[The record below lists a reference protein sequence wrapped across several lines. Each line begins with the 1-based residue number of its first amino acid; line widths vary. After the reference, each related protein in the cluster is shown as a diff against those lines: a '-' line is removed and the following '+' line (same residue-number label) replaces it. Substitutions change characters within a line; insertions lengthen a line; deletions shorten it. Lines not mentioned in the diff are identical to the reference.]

1 MHSLPPSA
9 VRQWLDD
16 QRPFLLLD
24 CREHVEYDFARIE
37 NSQLLPMSEI
47 ADRLDELNGYR
58 DSPIVVYCHHGVRS
72 LHVANWLIGNGFTQ
86 VHNLEGGIDR
96 WSLEVDPQV
105 PRY

>member
-1 MHSLPPSA
+1 MHSLSPSTL
-9 VRQWLDD
+9 RQWLDD

-24 CREHVEYDFARIE
+24 CREQVEYDFARIE